1 MTLLK
6 RHLLRR
12 DKIVSG
18 IGEINVQN
26 LKKDLDEIP
35 KYRKKTKSSISKAEN
50 KTKHKHKY
58 KECLLIYDGRPYKAH
73 YCTICGKVKD
83 WDICREKGEY
93 GYWILPDELVF
104 KRYKDLEQF
113 VVDGLWRQQ
122 LNVPLF
128 ESEVEE
134 SIDNADARRRITELF
149 NFNFNQAQ
157 AIIDMRVRFF
167 NKTGRVK
174 MQEELVK
181 LLEEARPYE
190 EWL

>member
-1 MTLLK
+1 MLSVMTPLK

-35 KYRKKTKSSISKAEN
+35 KYRKKTKSSISKAGN
-50 KTKHKHKY
+50 KAKHKHKY

-113 VVDGLWRQQ
+113 VVDSLWRQQ

-128 ESEVEE
+128 EYEVEE
-134 SIDNADARRRITELF
+134 
-149 NFNFNQAQ
+149 
-157 AIIDMRVRFF
+157 
-167 NKTGRVK
+167 
-174 MQEELVK
+174 
-181 LLEEARPYE
+181 
-190 EWL
+190 